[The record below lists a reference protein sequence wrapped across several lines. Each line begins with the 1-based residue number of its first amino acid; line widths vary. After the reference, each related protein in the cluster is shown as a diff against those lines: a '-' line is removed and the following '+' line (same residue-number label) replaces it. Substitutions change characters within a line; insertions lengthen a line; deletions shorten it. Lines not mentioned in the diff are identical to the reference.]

1 MRLSMK
7 QLKRMG
13 MYFSIYTLFIIGAVM
28 ATQSS
33 LWYMIPSIF
42 TISVG
47 YALIDYYARNY
58 DKFND

>member
-1 MRLSMK
+1 MK

-13 MYFSIYTLFIIGAVM
+13 VYFTIYFLLTIGAVM
-28 ATQSS
+28 AVQQS

-42 TISVG
+42 TISAG

-58 DKFND
+58 DKFKD